1 MSGKIE
7 VHVSYDNLSRCRTIM
22 ELSHVKK
29 KIVYS

>member
-7 VHVSYDNLSRCRTIM
+7 VHVSYDNLSRCRTIT